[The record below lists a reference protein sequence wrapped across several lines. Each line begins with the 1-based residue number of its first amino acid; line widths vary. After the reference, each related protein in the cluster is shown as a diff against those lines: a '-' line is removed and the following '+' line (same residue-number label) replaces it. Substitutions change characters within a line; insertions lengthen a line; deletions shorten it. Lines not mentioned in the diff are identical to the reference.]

1 MKEEI
6 MNWFNLYHE
15 GYISEVDCFDEVC
28 ALLCD
33 DKLNKLFAEFK
44 FAYAI
49 EDFETCNKL
58 DAKMYD
64 IVESYMHS

>member
-15 GYISEVDCFDEVC
+15 GYINEVDCFDEVC

-33 DKLNKLFAEFK
+33 AKLNKLFAEFK
-44 FAYAI
+44 LADAI